1 MEQISP
7 EEENKRVQNLI
18 EDINDSIG
26 ETTASDRVFLIIL
39 FILAVVVAASL
50 AAFFI

>member
-7 EEENKRVQNLI
+7 EEENKRVRELI
-18 EDINDSIG
+18 EGINDSMG
-26 ETTASDRVFLIIL
+26 ETTASDRVFLIML
-39 FILAVVVAASL
+39 FILTAVVAASL